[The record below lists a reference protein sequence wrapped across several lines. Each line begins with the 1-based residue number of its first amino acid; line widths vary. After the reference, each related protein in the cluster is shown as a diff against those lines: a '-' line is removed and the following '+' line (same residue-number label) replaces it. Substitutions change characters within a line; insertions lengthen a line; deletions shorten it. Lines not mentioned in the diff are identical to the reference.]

1 MMVLGDGQQVREL
14 CRQIEEEKDPIKFGE
29 LVKRLNDLLDGN
41 LTDGQQGEKNQD
53 HNEVAPSSMPPDPN
67 EISSAIQLIQEEIDR
82 LYDEQSAALK
92 SAAYLGMTPAIAKQ
106 FDDRRLHIS
115 GLMQKMLELRQN
127 ILSNESPQVPGEVVE
142 NEKTDVDPKPP
153 ETLSS

>member
-1 MMVLGDGQQVREL
+1 MASKAKRSKVR
-14 CRQIEEEKDPIKFGE
+14 
-29 LVKRLNDLLDGN
+29 
-41 LTDGQQGEKNQD
+41 
-53 HNEVAPSSMPPDPN
+53 NEVGPSSMPPDPS
-67 EISSAIQLIQEEIDR
+67 EISSAIKLIQEEIDK
-82 LYDEQSAALK
+82 LYDEQSSALK

-127 ILSNESPQVPGEVVE
+127 IQSNESPQVAGEVVE
-142 NEKTDVDPKPP
+142 NDKTDVDPRPP